1 MKPGIEIRALGGPT
15 ALLDVAGLRLLT
27 DPTFD
32 GPGEYPLGAGR
43 VLVKTA
49 PSALSPQQLG
59 PVDAVLL
66 SHDQHP
72 DNLDTAGRHYLAQVP
87 LVLTTAA
94 AESRLAGSCRAVG
107 IWEYVDLA
115 RPAGGTLRITRVPAR
130 HGPDGTEHL
139 VGEVAGFVLTGAD
152 LPTVYISGDNA
163 SLDVVRSVAE
173 RFPRIDVAMLFAGA
187 ARTELIEHG
196 HLTLTSAEAATAA
209 RILGAGQVVPLHF
222 DSWQHFTE
230 GGAALLAAFTDA
242 GLRDRL
248 TLLRPG
254 DRAVVVLDS
263 V

>member
-1 MKPGIEIRALGGPT
+1 MKLGIEIHALGGPT
-15 ALLDVAGLRLLT
+15 AVVSIGGLRLLT

-32 GPGEYPLGAGR
+32 GPGKYRLGAGR
-43 VLVKTA
+43 ELVKTA
-49 PSALSPQQLG
+49 AAALSPQQVG

-72 DNLDTAGRHYLAQVP
+72 DNLDTAGRRYLAQVP

-94 AESRLAGSCRAVG
+94 AEARLAGSCRAVG
-107 IWEYVDLA
+107 VWEHVDLV
-115 RPAGGTLRITRVPAR
+115 RPDGGTLRITRVPAQ

-163 SLDVVRSVAE
+163 SLDVVRAVAE
-173 RFPRIDVAMLFAGA
+173 RFPTIDVAMLFAGA
-187 ARTELIEHG
+187 ASTALIEHG

-209 RILGAGQVVPLHF
+209 RILGAWQVVPLHF

-230 GGAALLAAFTDA
+230 GAAALLAAFTDA

-254 DRAVVVLDS
+254 DHTAVVLDS